1 MVSIRLAFL
10 SFFLS
15 SDVKNVRIVNTV
27 VGVWFK
33 GLTMII
39 RARVNRRLAIF
50 EWEPVETKKWIDVSI
65 LQMEEFG
72 THMLTVTVN
81 GVREF
86 VALNKGVVF
95 FNCHPGGG
103 VIFPKSA
110 KILTSPL
117 ASSNFFAPPS
127 LE

>member
-1 MVSIRLAFL
+1 
-10 SFFLS
+10 
-15 SDVKNVRIVNTV
+15 
-27 VGVWFK
+27 
-33 GLTMII
+33 MII

-86 VALNKGVVF
+86 VALNKKVDDVEGITVWAG
-95 FNCHPGGG
+95 NPWEDAQPG
-103 VIFPKSA
+103 VIRN
-110 KILTSPL
+110 I
-117 ASSNFFAPPS
+117 NFSHP
-127 LE
+127 